1 MCTSDKDQENGAA
14 QGTETK
20 NTGVSVIEILIEK
33 LISCYLLFYNR
44 YISSVKFNSIQKN
57 EILSTFPLFK
67 GS

>member
-33 LISCYLLFYNR
+33 LNSCYLLFHNR
-44 YISSVKFNSIQKN
+44 YISSVKFNSIRK
-57 EILSTFPLFK
+57 K
-67 GS
+67 